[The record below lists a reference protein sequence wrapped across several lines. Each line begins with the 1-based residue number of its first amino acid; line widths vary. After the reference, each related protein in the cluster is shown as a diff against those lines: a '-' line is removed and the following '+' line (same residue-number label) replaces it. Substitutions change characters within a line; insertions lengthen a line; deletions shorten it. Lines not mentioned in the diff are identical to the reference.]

1 MFSSFQHLPKQHRKD
16 IQKSS
21 LPWCD
26 HLPGGVPIFSLY
38 CQQLLE
44 LMIDV
49 RRASKYTGRYGNS
62 GEKKNGSP
70 GNVKSRKWRP
80 GRALKGFLLGLS
92 NTRGAQ
98 KTQNA
103 HLEEQNRG
111 ESKIGSSWRG
121 VNTST
126 ATVTTNTKSGPS
138 SMGASSVRALK
149 ASYAVVRIRPG
160 RFTFCLS

>member
-1 MFSSFQHLPKQHRKD
+1 M
-16 IQKSS
+16 
-21 LPWCD
+21 
-26 HLPGGVPIFSLY
+26 
-38 CQQLLE
+38 
-44 LMIDV
+44 
-49 RRASKYTGRYGNS
+49 RASKYTGRYGNS
-62 GEKKNGSP
+62 GEKKNGAQETSNQES
-70 GNVKSRKWRP
+70 GDRS
-80 GRALKGFLLGLS
+80 ALKGFLLGLS

-149 ASYAVVRIRPG
+149 RRMHLVLFTVLENKSNFFSTRIEIELLM
-160 RFTFCLS
+160 LSEILSIFSISSSSKF